1 MRRTPPAGND
11 RVTHSV
17 LLARAREAPVRAAI
31 LELLSRPESRAL
43 TPSGIAEELQIS
55 ASEATY
61 HLRVLEQL
69 GLAQLPGESGKP
81 PA

>member
-17 LLARAREAPVRAAI
+17 LLARALEAPARAAI
-31 LELLSRPESRAL
+31 LELLAAEEGRAL
-43 TPSGIAEELQIS
+43 SPDELANELRIS
-55 ASEATY
+55 VGKVSY

-69 GLAQLPGESGKP
+69 GLAQLPGDSAKP
-81 PA
+81 HA